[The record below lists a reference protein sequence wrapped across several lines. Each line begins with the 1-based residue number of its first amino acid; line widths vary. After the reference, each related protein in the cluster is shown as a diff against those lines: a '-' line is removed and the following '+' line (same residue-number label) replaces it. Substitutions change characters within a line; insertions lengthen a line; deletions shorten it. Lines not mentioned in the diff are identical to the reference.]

1 MLALGENGFV
11 LNLDSQYIYIYIYFF
26 FLLSFHCDGNEVY
39 EILIAPGMN
48 FNIIFPLSF
57 QFLKALS
64 VKV

>member
-11 LNLDSQYIYIYIYFF
+11 LNLDSQYIYIYIY